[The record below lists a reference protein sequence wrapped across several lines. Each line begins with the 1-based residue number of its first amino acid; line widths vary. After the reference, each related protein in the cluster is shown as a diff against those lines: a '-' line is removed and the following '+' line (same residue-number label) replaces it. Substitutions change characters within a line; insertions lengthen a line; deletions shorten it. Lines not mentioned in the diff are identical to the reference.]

1 MKPINFTFV
10 KKNPAYENKE
20 GNYLKT
26 AEKDKKINIKYK
38 LRPIKCQT
46 NIQYQQ
52 KKKDGTQTIY
62 YKTAIE
68 NQDSNTH
75 NK

>member
-1 MKPINFTFV
+1 MRPINFTFV

-38 LRPIKCQT
+38 LRPIKC
-46 NIQYQQ
+46 
-52 KKKDGTQTIY
+52 
-62 YKTAIE
+62 
-68 NQDSNTH
+68 
-75 NK
+75 

>member
-10 KKNPAYENKE
+10 KKNPADENKE

-38 LRPIKCQT
+38 LRPIKC
-46 NIQYQQ
+46 
-52 KKKDGTQTIY
+52 
-62 YKTAIE
+62 
-68 NQDSNTH
+68 
-75 NK
+75 